1 MIILSVTKENVKHT
15 KLSNRFSH
23 KIVDNSLKSLKIMSI
38 SKNCHKIR
46 EFQKISPKTTQITE
60 YVVTRGFTSK
70 LTRQPLGLASYSAA
84 ERSWPPIGQAEDDLP
99 AQPIVE
105 EQHAYLA
112 GLHFRRAARRFK
124 C

>member
-1 MIILSVTKENVKHT
+1 
-15 KLSNRFSH
+15 
-23 KIVDNSLKSLKIMSI
+23 MSI

-70 LTRQPLGLASYSAA
+70 LTRQPLGLASYSTA
-84 ERSWPPIGQAEDDLP
+84 ERYWPPIGQAEDDP
-99 AQPIVE
+99 SAQPILE

-112 GLHFRRAARRFK
+112 GLHFRRVARRFK